1 MRRLI
6 FAILLLS
13 GLAAEV
19 AQAQDESVAEAV
31 RELYRNLQYDEAAD
45 LARDAIDRGEVY
57 DADELAEIHVLLSL
71 IHFVRQEPD
80 QARDEFLLAT
90 SLAPDLTLDPVLFP
104 PRAMAFFDE
113 IRQSISE
120 SVVDRPS
127 MSPRYIVL
135 SDPRPAAALRSALL
149 PGWGQR
155 YKGHTDRGTAITVGF
170 LASVAGAVIMA
181 DRAGEDSD
189 APFLRD
195 ADVWHYAFLA
205 SAVGFWTYGYLDAL
219 IAEVP
224 LRNQSAVNL
233 NARMTPAGPSLS
245 ARMTF

>member
-31 RELYRNLQYDEAAD
+31 RELYRNLQYDEAAE

-57 DADELAEIHVLLSL
+57 DANELAEIHVLLSL

-113 IRQSISE
+113 IRQRSE
-120 SVVDRPS
+120 EHTSELQSRGHLVCR
-127 MSPRYIVL
+127 
-135 SDPRPAAALRSALL
+135 LL
-149 PGWGQR
+149 LEKKKQKPNPELQ
-155 YKGHTDRGTAITVGF
+155 
-170 LASVAGAVIMA
+170 
-181 DRAGEDSD
+181 
-189 APFLRD
+189 
-195 ADVWHYAFLA
+195 
-205 SAVGFWTYGYLDAL
+205 TYEA
-219 IAEVP
+219 
-224 LRNQSAVNL
+224 
-233 NARMTPAGPSLS
+233 
-245 ARMTF
+245 